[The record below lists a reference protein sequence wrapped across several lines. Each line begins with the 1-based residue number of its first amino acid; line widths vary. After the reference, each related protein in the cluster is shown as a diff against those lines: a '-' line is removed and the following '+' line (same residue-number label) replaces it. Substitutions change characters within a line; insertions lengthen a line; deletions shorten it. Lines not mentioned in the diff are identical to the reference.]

1 MQAKA
6 MTPKL
11 QREQLAANA
20 RGVANR
26 LAVNCQKMM
35 REIERQYQWQSNAE
49 LRHWWA
55 QMEQARLVLTQVPPV
70 VDQRSRIEREID
82 AAIAEAMGEP
92 VEAPP
97 SSTAAAVL
105 TCGSAGSGGVGIG
118 GGIASS
124 TPEPDWRELV
134 GQR

>member
-6 MTPKL
+6 MTQKF

-26 LAVNCQKMM
+26 LAVNCQMMM
-35 REIERQYQWQSNAE
+35 RDIESQYQWQSSAE

-55 QMEQARLVLTQVPPV
+55 QMEQARLVLTQEPPV
-70 VDQRSRIEREID
+70 TDQRSRIEREID
-82 AAIAEAMGEP
+82 AEIAEAMREP

-97 SSTAAAVL
+97 SSAAAAVL
-105 TCGSAGSGGVGIG
+105 NCGSAGSGGGVDG
-118 GGIASS
+118 GVSASS
-124 TPEPDWRELV
+124 TPEPDWSELV
-134 GQR
+134 GQQ